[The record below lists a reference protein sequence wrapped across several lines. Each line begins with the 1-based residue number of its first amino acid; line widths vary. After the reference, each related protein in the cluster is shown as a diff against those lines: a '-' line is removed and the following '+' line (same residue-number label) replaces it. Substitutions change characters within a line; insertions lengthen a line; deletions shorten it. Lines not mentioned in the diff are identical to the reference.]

1 MSTGDG
7 STTVNFSS
15 DSFTVTQ
22 KVVDVCDP
30 PTVAASTASPTSVA
44 YTIGDSATSVTVPA
58 FTVNPN
64 FCTIAY
70 TQTAPKLADG
80 STAITPSANK
90 RDFSVAYTTKLTPA
104 VNSESTTVKITAAPT
119 TIYGSATGTISA
131 SVSVA
136 VTYKNPCIDKTKISI
151 SAPANLTTLKHI
163 VGHIKDTYAAHA
175 AYTISASPTTKTLCR
190 SDLITYTAKYD
201 NKAVA
206 SPVFYTPSTRVF

>member
-1 MSTGDG
+1 M
-7 STTVNFSS
+7 TTSNTSS
-15 DSFTVTQ
+15 NS
-22 KVVDVCDP
+22 
-30 PTVAASTASPTSVA
+30 S
-44 YTIGDSATSVTVPA
+44 
-58 FTVNPN
+58 
-64 FCTIAY
+64 
-70 TQTAPKLADG
+70 
-80 STAITPSANK
+80 ITTSANK
-90 RDFSVAYTTKLTPA
+90 RDFSVAYTAKLNPA

-119 TIYGSATGTISA
+119 TIYGTAKGTISA

-151 SAPANLTTLKHI
+151 TAPASLTTLKHI

-175 AYTISASPTTKTLCR
+175 AFTVTGSSTVKTLCR